1 MPNPT
6 VFRISLVVM
15 CFCDV
20 VRRRQ
25 TPIPFM
31 EMRAFVFL
39 DSIPNPMIEL
49 RIKRLLKTA
58 IDEDLMHNFLPHIF
72 ETERADQS
80 FSFLTRQTAKQIG
93 LKQLTN
99 RFRIEIEGYEVEQI
113 DLDEIMHEP
122 IYWRE
127 DPIGREID
135 HHLFKFSRV
144 QGGVRLHLNTNQVYR
159 YCAFY
164 DEYGNL
170 DGEYDDFDIRK
181 HIKQRVMAQQQRQ
194 TMFSRARGLE
204 TEIEAKTNELQGMIA
219 EIEQMNRRLKG
230 AI

>member
-1 MPNPT
+1 MANPT
-6 VFRISLVVM
+6 VFRVSLVIM
-15 CFCDV
+15 CFADYI
-20 VRRRQ
+20 RRRQ
-25 TPIPFM
+25 TPVPFM
-31 EMRAFVFL
+31 ELRAFVFL
-39 DSIPNPMIEL
+39 GSIPNPMMEL
-49 RIKRLLKTA
+49 RIKRALKAA
-58 IDEDLMHNFLPHIF
+58 IDEDLMHKFLPHIF
-72 ETERADQS
+72 ETDRADQS

-93 LKQLTN
+93 LKQITN
-99 RFRIEIEGYEVEQI
+99 RFRIEIEGYEVEQV
-113 DLDEIMHEP
+113 DLDEIMHEQ

-170 DGEYDDFDIRK
+170 DGEYDEFDISK
-181 HIKQRVMAQQQRQ
+181 HIAQRAMAQQQQ
-194 TMFSRARGLE
+194 RAMLGRAKVLE
-204 TEIEAKTNELQGMIA
+204 AEIEAKTTELRGMIA
-219 EIEQMNRRLKG
+219 EIEQMNKRLRR